1 VAVVI
6 DADENVAEMAGQ
18 AARGRRFGRLQRGL
32 IVQLL
37 PFSRGFFFFFFLKFP
52 DLPNGNQ
59 AGK

>member
-6 DADENVAEMAGQ
+6 DDDENVAKMAGQ

-37 PFSRGFFFFFFLKFP
+37 PFSRVFFFFFLKFA